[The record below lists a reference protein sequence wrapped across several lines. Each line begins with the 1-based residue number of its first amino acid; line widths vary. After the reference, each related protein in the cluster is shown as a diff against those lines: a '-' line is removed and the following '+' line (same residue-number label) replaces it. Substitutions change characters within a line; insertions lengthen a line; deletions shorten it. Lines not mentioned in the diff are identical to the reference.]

1 MAQRVLGM
9 VSESWIHTD
18 GVTHE
23 TLHTEIVSVT
33 RGIEMF
39 TLFQSTAELNWPNP
53 VQLKM

>member
-23 TLHTEIVSVT
+23 TLHTEIVSVM

-39 TLFQSTAELNWPNP
+39 TLFQSIAELNWPNP